1 MLGFLENL
9 LIGAA
14 AGFIASRLTRPKE
27 RDVSLSILLGIA
39 GALVGSQVAEV
50 LKISI
55 LGQYRD
61 QITATV
67 GAIFFLIG
75 WRQTRP

>member
-1 MLGFLENL
+1 MLAFLENL
-9 LIGAA
+9 LIGAI
-14 AGFIASRLTRPKE
+14 AGVIASRFTQPSE
-27 RDVSLSILLGIA
+27 RDLSLSILLGIA
-39 GALVGSQVAEV
+39 GALVGSQLAEV
-50 LKISI
+50 LNISI